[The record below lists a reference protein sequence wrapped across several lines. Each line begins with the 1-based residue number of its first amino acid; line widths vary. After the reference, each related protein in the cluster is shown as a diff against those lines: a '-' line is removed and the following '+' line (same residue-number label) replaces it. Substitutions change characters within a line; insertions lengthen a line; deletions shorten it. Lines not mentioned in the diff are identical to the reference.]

1 MRNYGSNALGV
12 VVLVVDLRLC
22 HVDELLKFGNLE
34 FEKVNCGLSGDR
46 LSLES
51 SRKLKRRLKLWPERV
66 LRQRWTISSGVWDLD
81 FDRQ

>member
-1 MRNYGSNALGV
+1 MRKYGSNALGV

-22 HVDELLKFGNLE
+22 RMDELLKFGNLE
-34 FEKVNCGLSGDR
+34 FEKVNRGLSGDR

-66 LRQRWTISSGVWDLD
+66 LRRRWTISSGVWDLD